1 MKVTKIEQ
9 EGRIY
14 KVTLTPNWLQR
25 LFGMKT
31 KIKEVK
37 ETFSTYTFGGGN
49 VYVDKKGR
57 KLGNGNWIGEAID
70 NYKRSW

>member
-9 EGRIY
+9 DGRIY
-14 KVTLTPNWLQR
+14 KVTLTPNLIER
-25 LFGMKT
+25 LFGIKT

-37 ETFSTYTFGGGN
+37 ETWSTYSFGGGN
-49 VYVDKKGR
+49 VYVDNKGR

-70 NYKRSW
+70 NHKRSF

>member
-1 MKVTKIEQ
+1 MRVTKIEQ
-9 EGRIY
+9 DGRIY
-14 KVTLTPNWLQR
+14 KVTLTPNLIQR
-25 LFGMKT
+25 LLGMKT

-37 ETFSTYTFGGGN
+37 EIFGTYVFGDGN

-70 NYKRSW
+70 NHKRSF